1 MPPIVIE
8 SRSRAES
15 VMGAAV
21 WFVPDGTS
29 YGEGKTSSRAN
40 QPTFEEARTVG
51 KYLGEVSKWRPEITY
66 TELTKLGAS
75 IENQRYTT
83 RKRRIIDQCAVLFS
97 SMDRV
102 PEAAAAE
109 WGLSEMPSVG
119 ETAMPF
125 SNASGQQRGWLYLE
139 YWDSLRTHGED
150 GELGEVSLR
159 GDLGLVDIP
168 EHTNQLDTYNWRLD
182 VTDVPAD
189 GFKNTG
195 LDVTI

>member
-1 MPPIVIE
+1 MPIVIE
-8 SRSRAES
+8 SRSQAES
-15 VMGAAV
+15 VLGAAV
-21 WFVPDGTS
+21 FFVPDGST
-29 YGEGKTSSRAN
+29 YGESKTTSRLN
-40 QPTFEEARTVG
+40 RPSFEEARAVG

-75 IENQRYTT
+75 IENQRYNT

-109 WGLSEMPSVG
+109 WGMSVMPNVG
-119 ETAMPF
+119 ETATPF
-125 SNASGQQRGWLYLE
+125 ANVSGQTRGWLYVE
-139 YWDSLRTHGED
+139 FWDALRTHGED
-150 GELGEVSLR
+150 GGMGEAILR

-189 GFKNTG
+189 GFKNIG